1 MARRYKAME
10 KLTSRY
16 TTAQAVLT
24 LADEMDSMV
33 KKYGWQ
39 DRTVCP
45 WPGVKMTVADI
56 TRNMRGYSQCTTG
69 SKLYLIDLA
78 NGLVDIMNAWEA
90 YEMEPK
96 LTIRSKKNGKVRT
109 INAEI
114 ARELINEGYAD
125 AV

>member
-1 MARRYKAME
+1 ME

-45 WPGVKMTVADI
+45 WPGAKMTVADI
-56 TRNMRGYSQCTTG
+56 TRSMRGYSQCTAG

-78 NGLVDIMNAWEA
+78 NGLVDIMTAWEA
-90 YEMEPK
+90 HELEPK
-96 LTIRSKKNGKVRT
+96 LTIRSKKNGTVRT